1 MDRRVVLGRVSG
13 LYGVRGWVK
22 LHSFTRPPD
31 NLLGYRELTLGA
43 GPEGV
48 RVCLEEGRRHGKTLI
63 ARFAGI
69 DDRDAAA
76 ALVGQ
81 ELSVDRASL
90 PDTGGDEYYWADL
103 IGLEVR
109 NREGVVLG
117 QVENLLGTGA
127 NDVLVIRGDR
137 ERLVPFVQGQYVLEV
152 DLAGGQITVDWD
164 PEF

>member
-13 LYGVRGWVK
+13 LFGVRGWVK

-31 NLLGYRELTLGA
+31 NLLAYRNLTLGS
-43 GPEGV
+43 GPSGT
-48 RVCLEEGRRHGKTLI
+48 RLRLEEGRRHGKTLI
-63 ARFAGI
+63 GRFAGI

-81 ELSVDRASL
+81 ELAVGRAEL
-90 PDTGGDEYYWADL
+90 PE
-103 IGLEVR
+103 
-109 NREGVVLG
+109 
-117 QVENLLGTGA
+117 TGA
-127 NDVLVIRGDR
+127 NDVLVVRGDR

-152 DLAGGQITVDWD
+152 DLDGGLITVDWD